1 MGQISNL
8 TADFT
13 WLQGHNA
20 GGSMRWQIDT
30 PDGKAGDA
38 AAVSEVIRPH
48 RGHLDA
54 RVTRLSGALP
64 ASTTCLR
71 KDSPLSCPSWIR
83 PQIWRH
89 QELAGNRQ
97 RHRRGA
103 AGRPVVQPNLAADG
117 AGRVDQ
123 GPTMTA

>member
-13 WLQGHNA
+13 WLQRHNA

-54 RVTRLSGALP
+54 RVTRLRGALHRIDHLLAEGLATVMSELDTSSDMATTKSPPGTGSVTDAALP
-64 ASTTCLR
+64 AAQLFNQT
-71 KDSPLSCPSWIR
+71 
-83 PQIWRH
+83 WRLME
-89 QELAGNRQ
+89 QEGWTRG
-97 RHRRGA
+97 RR
-103 AGRPVVQPNLAADG
+103 
-117 AGRVDQ
+117 
-123 GPTMTA
+123 